1 MHSALLYK
9 SRARHHD
16 CSKDEE
22 AERKSP
28 SLASK
33 YSISDVSKPKTNFH
47 MDYYVMTRGQG
58 MLRQNSFCV
67 LRAIQDYTLRIF
79 SCSANTPLPPLG
91 ARQLNHS
98 RRAWCFEES
107 RCAGDYKSCVRLKR
121 AQHSDSEIGQNMGHG
136 ACRCAT

>member
-1 MHSALLYK
+1 MRLLSATYEEDPSLPISVSKIMENALSALIQE
-9 SRARHHD
+9 SRTSHD

-58 MLRQNSFCV
+58 MLRQKFV
-67 LRAIQDYTLRIF
+67 LR
-79 SCSANTPLPPLG
+79 P
-91 ARQLNHS
+91 
-98 RRAWCFEES
+98 ES
-107 RCAGDYKSCVRLKR
+107 DPGLHASYFLLQCA
-121 AQHSDSEIGQNMGHG
+121 
-136 ACRCAT
+136 

>member
-1 MHSALLYK
+1 MHDRPTLGEVDLCFSEDGEWAGQMRLLSATYEEDPSLPISVSKIMENALSALIQE
-9 SRARHHD
+9 SRTSHD

-67 LRAIQDYTLRIF
+67 LRAIQDYTLYF
-79 SCSANTPLPPLG
+79 LL
-91 ARQLNHS
+91 Q
-98 RRAWCFEES
+98 
-107 RCAGDYKSCVRLKR
+107 CA
-121 AQHSDSEIGQNMGHG
+121 
-136 ACRCAT
+136 